1 MSKVPSNQQINTLL
15 EYFNKKKYSEAKK
28 IAINLTKEFPQH
40 AFGWKALA
48 VIFKNKGKIFES
60 LKANMK
66 AIEID
71 SRDFESHFNLGNTLK
86 ELNRLNESLESY
98 QKAISI
104 NPKFADAYNNLGIV
118 LRELNK
124 LDESEA
130 SYQKAISINPK
141 FADAYNNLG
150 IVLRELNKL
159 DESEASYQKAISINP
174 KFADAYSNLG
184 FTLREK
190 GRLNESEASYQK
202 AISINPKFA
211 EAYNNLGF
219 TLREL
224 GKLEDSKNS
233 FNKAIELKPDYPDA
247 YNNLSLTFL
256 MEGNFKKAYE
266 LSEWRWKTK
275 LKIGNY
281 LKSTKP
287 NWNGENNSS
296 VFVWKEQGIGDEIMY
311 FSIIPEL
318 RNKSKKVIVNCD
330 KRLIP
335 LFKRSFSESIMFESE
350 REKVNENNY
359 DAHIPVA
366 SLPFFFRKDLKSF
379 SQTSRGYLKADIKQT
394 LKFKEKLKANKNT
407 KIVGISWQTESI
419 IQMASFR
426 NIHLKDLAI
435 ALSVSNIKLLNL
447 QYGDVFKELKDL
459 KEKTNIEIIDLV
471 EVDKTN
477 DIDNLS
483 SLISAC
489 DLVVSI
495 DNFILH
501 LAGSLGKKT
510 MAILPFTADARWG
523 QKIGK
528 SHLYES
534 VYIYRQPKVGDWN
547 TVLKQLK
554 DYVNNDFI
562 KG

>member
-86 ELNRLNESLESY
+86 ELNRLNESLE
-98 QKAISI
+98 
-104 NPKFADAYNNLGIV
+104 
-118 LRELNK
+118 
-124 LDESEA
+124 

-366 SLPFFFRKDLKSF
+366 SLPFFF
-379 SQTSRGYLKADIKQT
+379 
-394 LKFKEKLKANKNT
+394 
-407 KIVGISWQTESI
+407 
-419 IQMASFR
+419 
-426 NIHLKDLAI
+426 
-435 ALSVSNIKLLNL
+435 
-447 QYGDVFKELKDL
+447 
-459 KEKTNIEIIDLV
+459 
-471 EVDKTN
+471 
-477 DIDNLS
+477 
-483 SLISAC
+483 
-489 DLVVSI
+489 
-495 DNFILH
+495 
-501 LAGSLGKKT
+501 
-510 MAILPFTADARWG
+510 
-523 QKIGK
+523 
-528 SHLYES
+528 
-534 VYIYRQPKVGDWN
+534 
-547 TVLKQLK
+547 
-554 DYVNNDFI
+554 
-562 KG
+562 

>member
-1 MSKVPSNQQINTLL
+1 MSKAPSQQQINTFLQ
-15 EYFNKKKYSEAKK
+15 YFNKKNYFEAEKLAITFTKK
-28 IAINLTKEFPQH
+28 FPQH
-40 AFGWKALA
+40 SFGWKALA
-48 VIFKNKGKIFES
+48 VIFKNKGKTSDS
-60 LKANMK
+60 LKANVRALK
-66 AIEID
+66 ID
-71 SRDFESHFNLGNTLK
+71 PNDFESHFNLGNTLK
-86 ELNRLNESLESY
+86 ALNKLEDSKVSY

-104 NPKFADAYNNLGIV
+104 NPNFADAYNNLGIV
-118 LRELNK
+118 LRELNR

-130 SYQKAISINPK
+130 SYQKAISINP
-141 FADAYNNLG
+141 N
-150 IVLRELNKL
+150 
-159 DESEASYQKAISINP
+159 
-174 KFADAYSNLG
+174 FADAYSNLG
-184 FTLREK
+184 FTLREL
-190 GRLNESEASYQK
+190 GRLNESETSYKK
-202 AISINPKFA
+202 AISINPNFA
-211 EAYNNLGF
+211 DAYNNLGF

-224 GKLEDSKNS
+224 GKVEDSKNS
-233 FNKAIELKPDYPDA
+233 FKKAIELKPDYPDA

-287 NWNGENNSS
+287 IWNGENNSS
-296 VFVWKEQGIGDEIMY
+296 VLVWKEQGIGDEIMY

-318 RNKSKKVIVNCD
+318 RNISKKVIVNCD

-335 LFKRSFSESIMFESE
+335 LFKRSFSESIIFESD
-350 REKVNENNY
+350 REKVNEDNY
-359 DAHIPVA
+359 DTHIPVA
-366 SLPFFFRKDLKSF
+366 SLPFFFRKDTKSF
-379 SQTSRGYLKADIKQT
+379 SQTSKGYLKADSKQT
-394 LKFKEKLKANKNT
+394 LKFKERLQTNKNT
-407 KIVGISWQTESI
+407 KIVGISWHTESI

-426 NIHLKDLAI
+426 NILLKDLAI
-435 ALSVSNIKLLNL
+435 ALSDSNIKLLNL
-447 QYGDVFKELKDL
+447 QYGNVSKDL
-459 KEKTNIEIIDLV
+459 KYLKEETNIEIVDLA

-510 MAILPFTADARWG
+510 KAILPFTADARWG

-534 VYIYRQPKVGDWN
+534 VYIYRQHNVGDWS
-547 TVLKQLK
+547 TVLKELK
-554 DYVNNDFI
+554 DYVDNDFI
-562 KG
+562 KR

>member
-1 MSKVPSNQQINTLL
+1 MSKAPSQQQINTFL
-15 EYFNKKKYSEAKK
+15 EYFNKKNYFEAEKLAITFTKK
-28 IAINLTKEFPQH
+28 FPQH
-40 AFGWKALA
+40 SFGWKALA
-48 VIFKNKGKIFES
+48 VIFKNKGKTSDS
-60 LKANMK
+60 LKANVRALK
-66 AIEID
+66 ID
-71 SRDFESHFNLGNTLK
+71 PNDFESHFNLGNTLK
-86 ELNRLNESLESY
+86 VLNKLEDSKASY

-104 NPKFADAYNNLGIV
+104 NPNFADAYNNLGIV
-118 LRELNK
+118 LRELNR
-124 LDESEA
+124 LDDSKA
-130 SYQKAISINPK
+130 SYQKAISINP
-141 FADAYNNLG
+141 N
-150 IVLRELNKL
+150 
-159 DESEASYQKAISINP
+159 
-174 KFADAYSNLG
+174 FADAYSNLG
-184 FTLREK
+184 FTLREL
-190 GRLNESEASYQK
+190 GRLNESETSYKK
-202 AISINPKFA
+202 AISINPNFA
-211 EAYNNLGF
+211 DAYNNLGF

-224 GKLEDSKNS
+224 GKVEDSKNS

-281 LKSTKP
+281 FKSTKP
-287 NWNGENNSS
+287 IWNGENNSS
-296 VFVWKEQGIGDEIMY
+296 VLVWKEQGIGDEIMY

-318 RNKSKKVIVNCD
+318 RNMSKKVIVNCD

-335 LFKRSFSESIMFESE
+335 LFKRSFSERIIFESD
-350 REKVNENNY
+350 REKVNEDNY
-359 DAHIPVA
+359 DTHIPVA
-366 SLPFFFRKDLKSF
+366 SLPFFFRKDTKSF
-379 SQTSRGYLKADIKQT
+379 SQTSKGYLKADSKQT
-394 LKFKEKLKANKNT
+394 LKFKEKLQTNKNT
-407 KIVGISWQTESI
+407 KIVGISWHTESI

-426 NIHLKDLAI
+426 NILLKDLAI
-435 ALSVSNIKLLNL
+435 ALSASNIKLLNL
-447 QYGDVFKELKDL
+447 QYGDVFKDLRDLKD
-459 KEKTNIEIIDLV
+459 ETNIEIIDLA

-501 LAGSLGKKT
+501 LAGSLGIKT
-510 MAILPFTADARWG
+510 RAILPFTADARWG

-528 SHLYES
+528 SHIYDS
-534 VYIYRQPKVGDWN
+534 VYIYRQHNVGDWS

-562 KG
+562 EG